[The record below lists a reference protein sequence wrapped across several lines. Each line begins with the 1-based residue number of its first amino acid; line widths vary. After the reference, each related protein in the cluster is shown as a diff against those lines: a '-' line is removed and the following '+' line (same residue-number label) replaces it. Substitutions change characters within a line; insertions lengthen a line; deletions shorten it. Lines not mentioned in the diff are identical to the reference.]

1 MHLTPQQLL
10 VLTQLTDSM
19 FPSGGFVHSE
29 GLESYVQAGE
39 VVQIE
44 HLENLLTTRL
54 LYDWANQDFIALH
67 SAMFAYHEGDI
78 GLIQQIDDRL
88 TAMKIVKETRLSSS
102 RVGRQTLRTMLMLM
116 GEPFL
121 QEYQMKIQSKT
132 MLGHQAI
139 VFGLVTAAVDIDIE
153 PALTAYAYN
162 LLSAQVSVAIKL
174 MRLGQTQA
182 QQLLWHIQPIVEQAV
197 DHAMSKDFQDM
208 SSFVPAI
215 DIYGMQH
222 EYLFRRLFNS

>member
-1 MHLTPQQLL
+1 MNLTPQQLL

-29 GLESYVQAGE
+29 GLESYVQAKE
-39 VVQIE
+39 VTQIE
-44 HLENLLTTRL
+44 QLENLLTTRL

-67 SAMFAYHEGDI
+67 SATFAYHKRNMA
-78 GLIQQIDDRL
+78 LIQQLDERL
-88 TAMKIVKETRLSSS
+88 TAMKIAKETRQSSS

-116 GEPFL
+116 DNPFL
-121 QEYQMKIQSKT
+121 QDYQAKIQSKVMT
-132 MLGHQAI
+132 GHQAI

-182 QQLLWHIQPIVEQAV
+182 QQLLWHIQPSVEKAV
-197 DHAMSKDFQDM
+197 IHAMSHDFDEMQ
-208 SSFVPAI
+208 SFVPAM

>member
-1 MHLTPQQLL
+1 MNLTPQQLL

-39 VVQIE
+39 VTQIE
-44 HLENLLTTRL
+44 QLENLLTTRL
-54 LYDWANQDFIALH
+54 LHDWANQDFIALH
-67 SAMFAYHEGDI
+67 FAMFAYHKGDM
-78 GLIQQIDDRL
+78 GLIQQVDDRL

-102 RVGRQTLRTMLMLM
+102 RVGRQTLRTVLMLM
-116 GEPFL
+116 DNPFL
-121 QEYQMKIQSKT
+121 QEYQTKIQSKT

-174 MRLGQTQA
+174 MRIGQTQA
-182 QQLLWHIQPIVEQAV
+182 QQLLWHIQPIAEQAV
-197 DHAMSKDFQDM
+197 DYAMSNDFQDM
-208 SSFVPAI
+208 QSFVPAM